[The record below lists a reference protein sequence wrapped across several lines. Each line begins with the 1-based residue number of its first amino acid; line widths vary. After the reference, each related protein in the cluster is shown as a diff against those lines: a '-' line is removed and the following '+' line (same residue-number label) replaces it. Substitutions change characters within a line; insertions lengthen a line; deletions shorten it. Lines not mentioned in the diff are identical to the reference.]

1 MVDDGAIIEPDGQD
15 WTWVLGRPCPECG
28 FDADAVDP
36 AAVGAA
42 IRDNAETW
50 REVLGRADVRERP
63 AAQVWS
69 PLEYACHVRDLLGV
83 FAARVELMLT
93 EDLPT
98 FENWDSDAAAL
109 TERYWQQDPSRV
121 GAELADAARGNAE
134 VWTRVAEEDWSR
146 PGLRSNGSRFTIDS
160 LGRYFLHDLRHHLHD
175 VGA

>member
-1 MVDDGAIIEPDGQD
+1 MDEPTLIEPDTKD
-15 WTWVLGRPCPECG
+15 WTVVVSEGCAECG
-28 FDADAVDP
+28 YELPAPGEIAPRILDTIAFWP
-36 AAVGAA
+36 AAMAQSG
-42 IRDNAETW
+42 
-50 REVLGRADVRERP
+50 VRERP
-63 AAQVWS
+63 APSTWS